1 MTHFWDIY
9 ESPLGPLT
17 LISSDCGLTGISFP
31 GRELH
36 LRAQDREPAL
46 LLPAVE
52 QLEQYFAGQRQS
64 FELELDFTG
73 SVFELPIWQRL
84 LEIPYG
90 ATLSYSQLAEA
101 VGRLDIVRAVAAAV
115 GRTPIPIVIPCH
127 RVVGADGSLTG
138 YGGGLDRK
146 RDLLQL
152 ESSGARQLSLL

>member
-1 MTHFWDIY
+1 MSRFWDVY
-9 ESPLGPLT
+9 ASPLGPLT
-17 LISSDCGLTGISFP
+17 LVASDCGLSGISFP

-46 LLPAVE
+46 LQPAAE
-52 QLEQYFAGQRQS
+52 QLEQYFARERRS
-64 FELELDFTG
+64 FEFELDLSG
-73 SVFELPIWQRL
+73 SAFERAIWQRL

-90 ATLSYSQLAEA
+90 ATLSYSQLADA

-146 RDLLQL
+146 RLLLDL
-152 ESSGARQLSLL
+152 ERGSLF